1 MARPT
6 SEGAAQDLAALSDR
20 LDALALADLASAPGR
35 LRRVV
40 EAGAGDTDAR
50 GLTGL
55 LLTRAPREQ
64 LELALGGDG
73 FALPRGLV
81 PRMAFAWAVLVQL
94 DGGQL
99 DLRALLARPAFRS
112 VGGVEARWEEL
123 RGSLLAPLQLG
134 LRRLRELVA
143 ALPAGPV
150 DLAAVWSVGLG
161 RLAEE
166 GPPTAVGVPTAA
178 PVLARP
184 LPGEDEPGGALG
196 HLRARVRALVPD
208 RARQQDLLLDARILA
223 VELEK
228 LSPDPERLA
237 DLVGELAAAD
247 RDLLAPALASLLE
260 AREGDREGAR
270 EAFQEAPT
278 RRMPPERARP
288 APRTTR
294 RAAKA
299 EPAADEPSKPARSA
313 SAGKTTR
320 RRKKS

>member
-6 SEGAAQDLAALSDR
+6 TTREEATQDLGALSDR
-20 LDALALADLASAPGR
+20 LEALARSDLPAAPGL
-35 LRRVV
+35 LRQVV
-40 EAGAGDTDAR
+40 EAGGR
-50 GLTGL
+50 SVHGLTSRL
-55 LLTRAPREQ
+55 LGRAPREV
-64 LELALGGDG
+64 LERALEGEGVS
-73 FALPRGLV
+73 LPPGLV
-81 PRMAFAWAVLVQL
+81 PRMAFAWALVVQL

-99 DLRALLARPAFRS
+99 DLRALLSRPVFRS
-112 VGGVEARWEEL
+112 AGVEGRWEEL

-134 LRRLRELVA
+134 VRRLSELLA
-143 ALPAGPV
+143 ALPGGPIEL
-150 DLAAVWSVGLG
+150 DAVWSAGLA
-161 RLAEE
+161 RLADE
-166 GPPTAVGVPTAA
+166 GPPTAAGTPTAA
-178 PVLARP
+178 PVLAGPP
-184 LPGEDEPGGALG
+184 LGEEEPSGALG

-260 AREGDREGAR
+260 AREGDRDGAR
-270 EAFQEAPT
+270 EAFQDAPT
-278 RRMPPERARP
+278 RRMPPERRRP

-294 RAAKA
+294 RAAKPDQA
-299 EPAADEPSKPARSA
+299 ANEPTSPGKPA

-320 RRKKS
+320 RRKKT